1 MPTFG
6 SQMFGSGAPATTP
19 IAYSF
24 TDSEGIQGNN
34 TIFTFSSKAFGA
46 ADDSRVIVVSGGVA
60 FSNVSGT
67 VSSATIGGVSAT
79 IIVQKLDSFGAVNDK
94 QLSFILAAAVPSG
107 TSGDVV
113 VTLTRSLNSSNRG
126 MGIGVHRLTGP
137 GVVAADDTA
146 TDDDNTCSSGS
157 MTVSCDTKED
167 GAAIGASAGNGG
179 VYGTETWTGLTE
191 RARDYEGAAVWSSA
205 GIATT
210 SDESPRTMSV
220 ATGSYCTQSAV
231 GASWHPA

>member
-6 SQMFGSGAPATTP
+6 SQMFGSGAGKTA
-19 IAYSF
+19 IDYSF
-24 TDSEGIQGNN
+24 TDSEGISGNL
-34 TIFTFSSKAFGA
+34 TIFTFSDMDLGA
-46 ADDSRVIVVSGGVA
+46 ADDSRVIVVSGGCA
-60 FSNVSGT
+60 FSNVTGT
-67 VSSATIGGVSAT
+67 VSSATIGGISAT
-79 IIVQKLDSFGAVNDK
+79 IIVQKTDSFPPNDK
-94 QLSFILAAAVPSG
+94 QCSFIVAALVPSG

-113 VTLTRSLNSSNRG
+113 ITLSRSLNSSNRG

-137 GVVAADDTA
+137 GEVAADDTA
-146 TDDDNTCSSGS
+146 SAQANTCSSAT
-157 MTVSCDTKED
+157 MVVSCNTKED
-167 GAAIGASAGNGG
+167 GAAVGSTAGNGG

-191 RARDYEGAAVWSSA
+191 RARGYQGAAVWSSA

-220 ATGSYCTQSAV
+220 ATGSYCTQTAV

>member
-1 MPTFG
+1 MPVFG
-6 SQMFGSGAPATTP
+6 TQMFGSGAGKTA

-24 TDSEGIQGNN
+24 MEGEGIQGNN
-34 TIFTFSSKAFGA
+34 TIFTFSDKDFGD
-46 ADDSRVIVVSGGVA
+46 ADDSRVIVVAGGCA

-67 VSSATIGGVSAT
+67 VSSATIGGISAT
-79 IIVQKLDSFGAVNDK
+79 IIVQKVDSFGDVNDK
-94 QLSFILAAAVPSG
+94 QLAFIVAAAVPSG

-113 VTLTRSLNSSNRG
+113 VTLSRSLNSSNRG

-146 TDDDNTCSSGS
+146 TDDGNTCSGD
-157 MTVSCDTKED
+157 TLVVSCNTKED
-167 GAAIGASAGNGG
+167 GAAIGSSAGNGG
-179 VYGTETWTGLTE
+179 VYGSETWTGLTE

-220 ATGSYCTQSAV
+220 ATNSYCTQSAV